1 MTEPEDG
8 SKALLVWISKQFSQ
22 LEVKEKEDAN
32 GISFLAV
39 ANRSCHPVLMT
50 LPSVYLNIIVKVYIA
65 AAAFLLYFYIWLF

>member
-8 SKALLVWISKQFSQ
+8 SKALLAWIRKQFSQ

-39 ANRSCHPVLMT
+39 AN
-50 LPSVYLNIIVKVYIA
+50 K
-65 AAAFLLYFYIWLF
+65 